1 MSSRFPRKDQRPPI
15 KPHSPSYRQ
24 HSKNSPYSRQRNPT
38 PVSKGKGAQ
47 IIYHADSPEEH
58 MMVTIKEYRMHK
70 RRRERLLDF
79 KQANE
84 NLQLELQDVY
94 NKNKELSSSLYDA
107 TQVINTQQ
115 EEFKA
120 TEQRLLAGLEEDT
133 THINSLVQANK
144 NLSSDLN
151 TLKKAWTE
159 ANVPLLKSTINK
171 FAANI
176 ETAKENKLLLETQL
190 KQVQSEAAVQ
200 KQECNIV
207 EEKARV
213 AMDNAV
219 RALNDA
225 AVQTRS
231 AEEELGFMRR
241 SLREAKCYTLHTT
254 LGRVVTAHKQEEG
267 RLTRIVSHLQAALNV
282 EKNRLSRVL
291 HKNNIDFNSKFVT
304 VSGIMELTVNDSN
317 EPERAL
323 PGFGVVVNNR
333 ALYHFDSKN
342 DCLEFFQ
349 EGNNGSP
356 SNVVTVNDQNIIT
369 RKLDLYTIVSIVPA
383 IDTAL
388 DGTAANGLCLTS
400 ASQPSTTW
408 KIYPQSSTALM
419 EWENVL
425 TTIVANNIRL
435 VQLETG
441 DLELLHDV
449 ANIALNH
456 IGKEALSRLNAGNC
470 FFHVR
475 RRNGATVSD
484 AARVLVASHSP
495 TARPS
500 KAVAPATVVPPAARS
515 PKATAPREA
524 AMRALQKSD
533 IRGDH
538 AVEKYTTM
546 ATATTTT
553 TPTMPT
559 VNEGKGNKM
568 KSWANEEK
576 AINAL
581 QQRVHQSHLQKEAA
595 KAKRSKH
602 RSKHSQVLMMVG
614 QALEVC
620 RDSSTPTS
628 PRPTTIPTP
637 PSAPAPPA
645 PPAPPTLPA
654 PPAPPTNGNGTSAEW
669 TTPAISFE
677 SMNLDREHL
686 TEMDRAII
694 QEYMDEQQQQEQQ
707 EQLEQQYQ
715 DEIFAIDV
723 ICDDLNGKIDFEQ
736 PDIIQMIH
744 LIKQIELAIDS
755 GDTPKIVMLE
765 AEVHAIL
772 STTTTRGVRR
782 MHFMW
787 EEYFQ
792 HKAPPQKVA
801 TNTRFQMNQFGK
813 NDSNKPRWNNS
824 GHTTHVGRPNSNSSS
839 THRHIDQ
846 TPVTAPSGA
855 FPSSFSSPPPAA
867 ASSST
872 HTSVSFNP
880 GMYGDGRS
888 RRRSIRMQ
896 ETLSTMEL
904 KEHERNNQQHR
915 HKQRIIDTSS
925 PRSDGM
931 FLNSKPRASL
941 RKSKGFLVASRNA
954 QRHDIYDGSWR
965 TNNAISSM
973 YDCGRRGITNDL
985 GAQRA
990 LQKKMQKHKQTM
1002 QNDWKNGGRLF

>member
-1 MSSRFPRKDQRPPI
+1 MPNDPVAKFAESLLTTSASSESQIGCVTWEEFVKVYNATARDYGHGALTDGVSYSNPAKDKDLTLLELANSNEFNQDERTPP
-15 KPHSPSYRQ
+15 KRATPAATSPSSQ
-24 HSKNSPYSRQRNPT
+24 SEHPTSLKKVLKDEDNGTTLWSMEEEDQLNHIDQLLDTPPPSGTAPPPPSPPPPT
-38 PVSKGKGAQ
+38 NQAATPKRSVVMSTA
-47 IIYHADSPEEH
+47 
-58 MMVTIKEYRMHK
+58 MVTPLPTAATTDKEGQGS
-70 RRRERLLDF
+70 ER
-79 KQANE
+79 
-84 NLQLELQDVY
+84 
-94 NKNKELSSSLYDA
+94 
-107 TQVINTQQ
+107 
-115 EEFKA
+115 
-120 TEQRLLAGLEEDT
+120 
-133 THINSLVQANK
+133 
-144 NLSSDLN
+144 
-151 TLKKAWTE
+151 
-159 ANVPLLKSTINK
+159 KSW
-171 FAANI
+171 
-176 ETAKENKLLLETQL
+176 
-190 KQVQSEAAVQ
+190 
-200 KQECNIV
+200 
-207 EEKARV
+207 
-213 AMDNAV
+213 
-219 RALNDA
+219 
-225 AVQTRS
+225 
-231 AEEELGFMRR
+231 AEEE
-241 SLREAKCYTLHTT
+241 
-254 LGRVVTAHKQEEG
+254 Q
-267 RLTRIVSHLQAALNV
+267 
-282 EKNRLSRVL
+282 
-291 HKNNIDFNSKFVT
+291 
-304 VSGIMELTVNDSN
+304 
-317 EPERAL
+317 
-323 PGFGVVVNNR
+323 
-333 ALYHFDSKN
+333 
-342 DCLEFFQ
+342 
-349 EGNNGSP
+349 
-356 SNVVTVNDQNIIT
+356 
-369 RKLDLYTIVSIVPA
+369 
-383 IDTAL
+383 
-388 DGTAANGLCLTS
+388 
-400 ASQPSTTW
+400 
-408 KIYPQSSTALM
+408 
-419 EWENVL
+419 
-425 TTIVANNIRL
+425 
-435 VQLETG
+435 
-441 DLELLHDV
+441 
-449 ANIALNH
+449 
-456 IGKEALSRLNAGNC
+456 
-470 FFHVR
+470 
-475 RRNGATVSD
+475 
-484 AARVLVASHSP
+484 
-495 TARPS
+495 
-500 KAVAPATVVPPAARS
+500 
-515 PKATAPREA
+515 
-524 AMRALQKSD
+524 
-533 IRGDH
+533 
-538 AVEKYTTM
+538 
-546 ATATTTT
+546 
-553 TPTMPT
+553 
-559 VNEGKGNKM
+559 
-568 KSWANEEK
+568 

-581 QQRVHQSHLQKEAA
+581 QQRVHQSHFQKDVAKASVEARQSSKRRSRHSSVLMMVEQALEVCRDSSTPTPPPPTPPATEEATINALQQRVHESHFQKEVA
-595 KAKRSKH
+595 KASGEARQSSKH

-628 PRPTTIPTP
+628 PRPTTIPTT

-792 HKAPPQKVA
+792 HKAPPKKVA

-867 ASSST
+867 AALVT